1 MTDER
6 YRTCNGIQLKA
17 LAQAGLNWLESH
29 YQRVNELN
37 VFPVPD
43 GDTGTNMLL
52 TMRNA
57 HKEVADSESRFVG
70 KVAGGIAH
78 GAIMG
83 SRGNS
88 GTIMS
93 QLWLGFARVLDAAET
108 FDAQLMV
115 KALRQATDT
124 AYRGVQRPVEGTI
137 LTVAREVTEEAEAQV
152 NQTDDLHEIL
162 AAMVA
167 RGWDAVERTPD
178 MLTVLR
184 EAGVVDSGGTG
195 LMYILEGM
203 LRFLDGEPVEIE
215 GHTLPQIEAEHNG
228 GMLHHPGE
236 NFYDVQ
242 FVIKGRHLDGDAIK
256 TVMESMGES
265 AVVVSSTEMVKVH
278 VHVSNPGKPLHY
290 AANIGQISDV
300 VVENMLEQ
308 YEAFAQQ
315 HHTRHLDNL
324 ELYQIEPGQVATIA
338 VTPGV
343 GLAAVFKD
351 LSVSGLVNGGQTNN
365 PSVEEFLQVI
375 EALNTDKVI
384 LLPNNKNI
392 ILTAQ
397 KAAELSDREVI
408 VVPTRSVP
416 QGINAMLLYKNAL
429 LLDDANDLEELVE
442 AMLEAKDEIVTAE
455 ITTATRS
462 VELDGVKVAEG
473 QVIGLLDGTLCAAGE
488 TLEEVVYNVLDKVD
502 MDEMEI
508 LTLYYGA
515 SVQATDAHALAE
527 RLAAQYPALDEL
539 EVIYGGQPHYPYIL
553 SLE

>member
-6 YRTCNGIQLKA
+6 YSTCNGIQLKA
-17 LAQAGLNWLESH
+17 LAQAGLSWLESH

-57 HKEVADSESRFVG
+57 HKEVADTSSRHVG
-70 KVAGGIAH
+70 KIAGGIAH

-93 QLWLGFARVLDAAET
+93 QLWLGFARIVDEAET
-108 FDAQLMV
+108 FDAKLMI

-137 LTVAREVTEEAEAQV
+137 LTVAREVTEEAEALV
-152 NQTDDLHEIL
+152 EQTDNLHEL
-162 AAMVA
+162 LDRMVQ
-167 RGWDAVERTPD
+167 RGWDAVRRTPE
-178 MLTVLR
+178 MLAVLA

-203 LRFLDGEPVEIE
+203 LRFLNDEPVHIE
-215 GHTLPQIEAEHNG
+215 GQTEFQLQVEAEHNG
-228 GMLHHPGE
+228 GVLHHPGE

-242 FVIKGRHLDGDAIK
+242 FVIKGHHLDGDSIK

-265 AVVVSSTEMVKVH
+265 AVVVSSAEMVKVH
-278 VHVSNPGKPLHY
+278 VHVNNPGNPLHY
-290 AANIGQISDV
+290 AANIGQITDI

-315 HHTRHLDNL
+315 HQTRHL
-324 ELYQIEPGQVATIA
+324 ELHQIKPGQVATVA
-338 VTPGV
+338 VTPGG

-351 LSVSGLVNGGQTNN
+351 LSVTGLVNGGQTNN
-365 PSVEEFLQVI
+365 PSVEEFLQII
-375 EALNTDKVI
+375 ESLDTDKVI

-397 KAAELSDREVI
+397 KAAELSRQQVM
-408 VVPTRSVP
+408 VLPTRSIP
-416 QGINAMLLYKNAL
+416 QGISAMLTYKNAL
-429 LLDDANDLEELVE
+429 LIDDANDLETLLS
-442 AMLEAKDEIVTAE
+442 AMMEAKDEIVTAE

-462 VELDGVKVAEG
+462 VELDGVKVAQG

-488 TLEEVVYNVLDKVD
+488 TDEEVVHAVLGMVD
-502 MDEMEI
+502 MEEMEI

-515 SVQATDAHALAE
+515 NITQADAQALAE
-527 RLAAQYPALDEL
+527 RLAEEYPELDEL